1 MRVYILLADNKIQGI
16 FQTYNLALKKAKEL
30 LPEYYNLENLPK
42 MREIIEENGF
52 IDHFMY
58 IKEYKVE
65 TED

>member
-1 MRVYILLADNKIQGI
+1 MRVYILWVDYKIQGI

-30 LPEYYNLENLPK
+30 LYEYYDLENIPEMQEL
-42 MREIIEENGF
+42 IEEDGF

-58 IKEYKVE
+58 IKEYEVE